1 MDPDLIQFVN
11 DAGPTYGTENRAW
24 FLYAITKM
32 HRPGL
37 AIELGTGLGTTAF
50 AIAQA
55 MKQNG
60 MGRLFTFDDGSHWH
74 TTRANPVVKAFG
86 SHDQDPYRGFIA
98 AMVGRFKLAGH
109 LTFAERRL
117 PPYPKPEKPIDL
129 LFSDYRHDVPGLV
142 DLFSAYLPLMSEA
155 SSMFIDS
162 ASTFHPAYMF
172 LENLV
177 DMLNRGRVP
186 RFLIEASDD
195 PEYLKNRRF
204 TLVHLTEPA
213 KSEQNSMAWLKIE
226 PVDIIPYPRAPV
238 RARGAEPPATAV

>member
-11 DAGPTYGTENRAW
+11 QAGPTYGTENRAW

-32 HRPGL
+32 PRPDL
-37 AIELGTGLGTTAF
+37 AVELGTGLGTTAF

-60 MGRLFTFDDGSHWH
+60 AGRLVTFDDGSHWQM
-74 TTRANPVVKAFG
+74 TRANSVVQTFG
-86 SHDQDPYRGFIA
+86 PQDQDSYSAFIG
-98 AMVGRFKLAGH
+98 AMVGRFELADH

-117 PPYPKPEKPIDL
+117 PPYPKPDKSIDL

-142 DLFSAYLPLMSEA
+142 DLFSVYLPLMSEA
-155 SSMFIDS
+155 SSIFIDS
-162 ASTFHPAYMF
+162 AATFHPAYTF

-177 DMLNRGRVP
+177 EMLNRGRVP
-186 RFLIEASDD
+186 RFLLDASDD
-195 PEYLKNRRF
+195 PKYLTNRRF

-213 KSEQNSMAWLKIE
+213 KSEQNSMTWLKIE
-226 PVDIIPYPRAPV
+226 PVDIMPYPHAPV
-238 RARGAEPPATAV
+238 RARSA